1 MGNGMN
7 ITVLETKLAPFG
19 ARHPEARAVVTNGS
33 NDVYDGPFDWAAIAK
48 VLNPREN
55 VICLYARTAFFVLHV
70 KKGEVVD
77 CWRSPNGDWIGAE
90 LGLEGRNVFG
100 DLPVSTPQP
109 ASPPVPQ
116 PTPSVL
122 AQAARTGNL
131 AAAINGV

>member
-1 MGNGMN
+1 MN
-7 ITVLETKLAPFG
+7 ISELETKLAPFG
-19 ARHPEARAVVTNGS
+19 ARHAGARAVVTNGS

-55 VICLYARTAFFVLHV
+55 VICLYARTAFFALHL
-70 KKGEVVD
+70 KKGVLVD
-77 CWRSPNGDWIGAE
+77 CWRSPNGEWIGDE

-100 DLPVSTPQP
+100 DLPVSTPP
-109 ASPPVPQ
+109 AAPRPVPQ
-116 PTPSVL
+116 QTPSAL